1 MVLHEDLVLKAL
13 DEALSLGASYAEVRY
28 QRDEVSEVAL
38 RNGNVIGFGK
48 DVSEGMGIR
57 VIVDGALGFAS
68 TNMLTIDEVRSTVE
82 RAVSRAKALAKLMR
96 EPISFSEERVGRA
109 SYNVIPKKDL
119 SELSIEDRVTLGIE
133 IHKSIIN
140 TVREVK
146 VAVTAFFIRDHIQE
160 KFIVNS
166 DGAYIKSYI
175 PRLSIML
182 NFVLAHPQK
191 GTLQRYLSYGASGGS
206 ELIKEWKPEE
216 EIVDEVKNLER
227 VLVKGKEPPN
237 DEIDVVVGPEVVG
250 LIVHESA
257 GHPMEADRI
266 LGREAAQAGES
277 FVKPEMIGKYRI
289 GTELVTIVEDPTIP
303 GSYGYYLYDDEGVP
317 ARPRYL
323 YYKGIINEPLHN
335 RHTGK
340 IFGVGSN
347 GAARAMNYKSEPI
360 IRMSNTYFKPGNME
374 FDELI
379 EDIKL
384 GVYIKSFMEW
394 NIDDIRWNQRYV
406 GLEAYIIRDGEVK
419 EDEPVRNPVLE
430 ITTQGFYSRVT
441 GVDKNLRFYPATC
454 GKGEPAQGVPVWI
467 GGPNVRVS
475 RIRLGVRV

>member
-1 MVLHEDLVLKAL
+1 MVLNEDLVFKVLDIAL
-13 DEALSLGASYAEVRY
+13 DMGASYAEVRY
-28 QRDEVSEVAL
+28 QRDEFSEVAL
-38 RNGNVIGFGK
+38 RNGNVIGFSK
-48 DVSEGMGIR
+48 DISEGIGIR

-68 TNMLTIDEVRSTVE
+68 TNILTVGEARKAAE
-82 RAVSRAKALAKLMR
+82 RAINRAKALAKLMKD
-96 EPISFSEERVGRA
+96 PITFSEERVGRA
-109 SYNVIPKKDL
+109 TYNLVPKKDL
-119 SELSIEDRVTLGIE
+119 SEFSVEDRIALGTE
-133 IHKSIIN
+133 IHKLIVS
-140 TVREVK
+140 TVKEVK

-166 DGAYIKSYI
+166 DGAYIRSYI
-175 PRLSIML
+175 PRLSITT
-182 NFVLAHPQK
+182 NFVLVHPQK
-191 GTLQRYLSYGASGGS
+191 GTLQRYISYGASGGP
-206 ELIKEWKPEE
+206 ELIKEWKPED
-216 EIVDEVKNLER
+216 EIINEVKNLEN
-227 VLVKGKEPPN
+227 VLMKGKEPPK
-237 DEIDVVVGPEVVG
+237 DEIDVVIGPEVIG

-289 GTELVTIVEDPTIP
+289 GTELVTIIEDPTIP

-317 ARPRYL
+317 AKPRYL

-335 RHTGK
+335 RHTGR

-347 GAARAMNYKSEPI
+347 GAARAMDYKSEPI
-360 IRMSNTYFKPGNME
+360 IRMSNTYFKPGNMR

-379 EDIKL
+379 EDVRL
-384 GVYIKSFMEW
+384 GVYIKSYMEW

-406 GLEAYIIRDGEVK
+406 GLEAYIIRDGEVR